1 MTKTFLLRR
10 SSNLHRLLSALKTSR
25 GTIDR
30 FFNFTDAIILRVF
43 FSSRRCSELPCVQAW
58 RCSYRRKRTWRLFC
72 PHLLCCWCFYPH
84 LDLAAAQVDVVDH
97 HVPPH
102 LQQISRSSKMK
113 EAPLF
118 KHLSKINRSSSYIKG
133 SLSLIDQKIMRINIK
148 HQTSRSKDLHTL
160 PSPTPSPFSNLSCSS
175 LFIRG
180 RLEALWDLFS
190 SFRGFVLGWDGMD
203 IIGHRSSKGI
213 WRFYM
218 FICLESVIETHII
231 TLANMQN
238 SLHIWKNCTESK
250 ISPLALRSSTRRA
263 SSSSDINFENKL
275 NETEEEAF
283 NQEQETSL
291 YPQLHHIA
299 FQDTQI
305 SNISY
310 SLFSSI
316 PMQERHSCFEIFRS
330 ESWSQYLDTEG
341 FWCHLYLNV
350 EKHLAR
356 VF

>member
-1 MTKTFLLRR
+1 MITSTAQQLNSCTVCSAHPPAVALRLVALDR
-10 SSNLHRLLSALKTSR
+10 KVAPLSVTLGDEHALAALHRWPQWQKPFCREEVQTCIASWALSRRAVAQSTGSSTWPTSSSSE
-25 GTIDR
+25 
-30 FFNFTDAIILRVF
+30 
-43 FSSRRCSELPCVQAW
+43 FSSAVADVPNCLV
-58 RCSYRRKRTWRLFC
+58 YRLGGAAIGGKEHEDFSVPFLW
-72 PHLLCCWCFYPH
+72 CCWCFYSH

-203 IIGHRSSKGI
+203 IIGHRSS
-213 WRFYM
+213 
-218 FICLESVIETHII
+218 
-231 TLANMQN
+231 
-238 SLHIWKNCTESK
+238 
-250 ISPLALRSSTRRA
+250 
-263 SSSSDINFENKL
+263 
-275 NETEEEAF
+275 
-283 NQEQETSL
+283 
-291 YPQLHHIA
+291 
-299 FQDTQI
+299 
-305 SNISY
+305 
-310 SLFSSI
+310 
-316 PMQERHSCFEIFRS
+316 
-330 ESWSQYLDTEG
+330 
-341 FWCHLYLNV
+341 
-350 EKHLAR
+350 
-356 VF
+356 